1 LPDQARVTPK
11 IEDQNMSNPSVY
23 FIKIDSGNT
32 GQRVDNFLMSKLKG
46 VPKSRIYRILR
57 KGEVRVNKK
66 RVKPDYRL
74 CLGDE
79 VRIPPVRTSD
89 DPVKLTPNK
98 RALAL
103 LDDSIL
109 YEDKGM
115 MVLNKP
121 SGLAV
126 HAGSGVDYGLIDI
139 LREKFPNQHFALVH
153 RLDRATSGCLMIAKD
168 RETLLALHKA
178 LRDGECVKVYTLL
191 TKGVWSKR
199 HTTVDAPLDKTTQK
213 HGERHVTT
221 SDEGKDSVTHFDV
234 IKKFTDATLLN
245 AKIDTGRTHQIRVH
259 AEHLGFPIAGDEKYG
274 NIAFNKGMRHYGL
287 RRLFLHAS
295 KITFPNPETGEMV
308 TVEAPLGEDLQ
319 LVIKELP

>member
-1 LPDQARVTPK
+1 M
-11 IEDQNMSNPSVY
+11 NNPSVY
-23 FIKIDSGNT
+23 YLKIDSANS
-32 GQRVDNFLMSKLKG
+32 GQRIDNFLLGKLKG

-66 RVKPDYRL
+66 RVQADYRL

-103 LDDSIL
+103 LDNRII
-109 YEDKGM
+109 YEDRGM
-115 MVLNKP
+115 MVFNKP

-139 LREKFPNQHFALVH
+139 LKEKFPNQHFALVH
-153 RLDRATSGCLMIAKD
+153 RLDRGTSGCLMIAKD

-178 LRDGECVKVYTLL
+178 LRDGKCVKVYTLL
-191 TKGVWSKR
+191 TKGLWSKL
-199 HTTVDAPLDKTTQK
+199 HTTVDVPLQKTDEK
-213 HGERHVTT
+213 GGDRDRLVMAFE
-221 SDEGKDSVTHFDV
+221 EGKHAVTHFDV

-245 AKIDTGRTHQIRVH
+245 ARIDTGRTHQIRVH
-259 AEHLGFPIAGDEKYG
+259 AEHLGFPIAGDDKYG

-287 RRLFLHAS
+287 KRLFLHAS
-295 KITFPNPETGEMV
+295 KLTFPNPETGETI
-308 TVEAPLGEDLQ
+308 TVEAPLDEDLQ
-319 LVIKELP
+319 QVIRELP